1 MIRRTFVILPSIG
14 NGTERSLWRE
24 GISHWDDFIDSPSIK
39 GMSQGRKGKMD
50 ERLIEAREML
60 DSGHS
65 HYFTNLLAACEQ
77 WRLFEEMEP
86 DVTYLDI
93 ETDGLRHDSKVTVV
107 GLHRG
112 GETITLVRGID
123 LDSNSLERSLEGTK
137 LLVTFNGRSFDIPI
151 LDFNFP
157 FVVPRVPHFD
167 LRHGCARIGLR
178 GGLKKVEREVGIG
191 RPKEV
196 DYVTGEEAAYL
207 WKLWE
212 RKGNQNALN
221 LLRRY
226 NEEDTRN
233 LEPLAKHTYERL
245 KSRLEGA
252 MMECQR

>member
-24 GISHWDDFIDSPSIK
+24 GIRHWDDFIDTRSIK
-39 GMSQGRKGKMD
+39 GMSQSRKGKLD
-50 ERLIEAREML
+50 EHLIEARGML
-60 DSGHS
+60 DQGHS
-65 HYFTNLLAACEQ
+65 HFFTNILVPCEQ
-77 WRLFEEMEP
+77 WRLFEEMES
-86 DVTYLDI
+86 DITYLDI

-107 GLHRG
+107 GIHRG
-112 GETITLVRGID
+112 GVTETLVRGID
-123 LDSNSLERSLEGTK
+123 LDSDSLKKALERTK
-137 LLVTFNGRSFDIPI
+137 LLVTFNGRSFDVPL

-157 FVVPRVPHFD
+157 FAVPRVPHFD
-167 LRHGCARIGLR
+167 LRHGCARIGLK
-178 GGLKKVEREVGIG
+178 GGLKKVERDIGIG
-191 RPKEV
+191 RPKEI

-221 LLRRY
+221 LLRKY

-233 LEPLAKHTYERL
+233 LEPLARYTYQRL
-245 KSRLEGA
+245 RSRLEGA

>member
-1 MIRRTFVILPSIG
+1 
-14 NGTERSLWRE
+14 
-24 GISHWDDFIDSPSIK
+24 
-39 GMSQGRKGKMD
+39 
-50 ERLIEAREML
+50 
-60 DSGHS
+60 
-65 HYFTNLLAACEQ
+65 
-77 WRLFEEMEP
+77 MESN
-86 DVTYLDI
+86 VTYLDI

-107 GLHRG
+107 GVHRNG
-112 GETITLVRGID
+112 KTRTLVSGID
-123 LDSNSLERSLEGTK
+123 LDSDSLGRALEGTK
-137 LLVTFNGRSFDIPI
+137 LLVTFNGRSFDIPL

-178 GGLKKVEREVGIG
+178 GGLKKVERDVGIG

-233 LEPLAKHTYERL
+233 LEPLARYAYERL
-245 KSRLEGA
+245 RSRLEGE